1 MGDSSL
7 AGPYPGLHKELPIPV
22 YLICEIFFSINLE
35 LVEIPK
41 LWLAPSVL
49 AVSQVRQWGP
59 RPSAFIN
66 WHYFKFMPLAHFCLA
81 QVSSSSKSIFSG

>member
-7 AGPYPGLHKELPIPV
+7 AGPYPGLHKELPISV
-22 YLICEIFFSINLE
+22 CLICENSFSKSISLE

-41 LWLAPSVL
+41 LSLVPSVPV
-49 AVSQVRQWGP
+49 VSKVRELGP

-66 WHYFKFMPLAHFCLA
+66 WHYIKFMPLAHLCLA
-81 QVSSSSKSIFSG
+81 